1 MTSTF
6 FLQPEDVA
14 VAVANDV
21 PANGLRASV
30 HTVPAV
36 SAIVASRN
44 GAAETML
51 FVEDGVIQLAING
64 ADGYLSQGE
73 FARIAPGAHYAFRNK
88 SDTVARVL
96 SVPVV
101 RAERTTLRLIKNDSN
116 AA

>member
-1 MTSTF
+1 MTSTL

-14 VAVANDV
+14 TPVANDV
-21 PANGLRASV
+21 PAGALRASV
-30 HTVPAV
+30 HHVPAV
-36 SAIVASRN
+36 SAIVATRS

-51 FVEDGVIQLAING
+51 FVEDGIIELAING
-64 ADGYLSQGE
+64 IDGYLSQGE

-88 SDTVARVL
+88 NETPARVL

-101 RAERTTLRLIKNDSN
+101 RTERILRVINND